1 MAHLPEPRLVPAYE
15 IRQRFNDGHYWQQ
28 AQTGKLQQLMYKDQH
43 PSAPKAP
50 VPICTRSQLI
60 KYLNAA
66 GVEIAMVHQY
76 LQPDGTLGAT
86 GRPDPKRLF
95 EDGVLYVPE
104 P

>member
-1 MAHLPEPRLVPAYE
+1 MAHLPKPRLVPAYE
-15 IRQRFNDGHYWQQ
+15 IRRRFNDGQYWQQ
-28 AQTGKLQQLMYKDQH
+28 AQAGQLQQFMHKDQH

-50 VPICTRSQLI
+50 VPICTRSQVI
-60 KYLNAA
+60 KYLDAD
-66 GVEIAMVHQY
+66 GIEVAMVHQY

-95 EDGVLYVPE
+95 EGGVLYEVE